1 MISEKEINKHLSKRS
16 TLCYQWAEAIR
27 LSQSLNLITEVFKM
41 GEGMVC
47 VGTNTVRSSTSK
59 ENIVF
64 GLGKKDFKIK
74 FKPNMTQMSLV
85 SKTICQKDNST
96 DFNSVVVF

>member
-1 MISEKEINKHLSKRS
+1 
-16 TLCYQWAEAIR
+16 
-27 LSQSLNLITEVFKM
+27 M

-47 VGTNTVRSSTSK
+47 VGTSTVMPRTSK

-85 SKTICQKDNST
+85 SKTICQKESST
-96 DFNSVVVF
+96 DSNSVVVF

>member
-1 MISEKEINKHLSKRS
+1 MISEKEINKHLSKCS
-16 TLCYQWAEAIR
+16 TLCYKWAEVIW
-27 LSQSLNLITEVFKM
+27 LSQSRDLITEVFKM

-47 VGTNTVRSSTSK
+47 VGTSTVLSRTSK

-96 DFNSVVVF
+96 NFNSVVVF